1 MKLLKKQ
8 ISAKDGSGFVSL
20 LPNTPEDLW
29 HTYNLL
35 QKGDKVR
42 CTTLRKVNKESSTGS
57 VTSSK
62 VRMNLTIEVT
72 KLEFFKDSL
81 EVRISGPNV
90 AESAHVRMGAFH
102 TLTLELDRQFSIEKE
117 CWDQIYLDRIQEACN
132 PEQGAEIACVV
143 MSGGLAHVCLVTGS
157 VTVTKARIDLN
168 IPKKRTGSSGHGKAI
183 TKFYDAVYRAILT
196 HVQFDKIKC
205 VLLGSPGFQKDDF
218 FKYLL
223 AESVRRDD
231 RPFIE
236 SKGKFV
242 LCHAS
247 SGHKHAIE
255 ELFSDPSIMSRVTET
270 KVREAF
276 VIDLSLHYTLPFIAH
291 DSCMVARLVQLC
303 KEITVLNKFMRLLD
317 TDPERAYYGYFHV
330 QKANEEL
337 AIDSLLISDELFRS
351 SDISTRKK
359 YVELVE
365 SVRERGG
372 TVYIFSTMH
381 VSGQQLQQVSGV
393 AAILR
398 YPLPDLVSSTSFP
411 YNMQSAN
418 HVMTCADMLVY
429 SFFSFARTSSRRS
442 QQHMKKDLSMKKV
455 MRN

>member
-35 QKGDKVR
+35 QKGDRVR
-42 CTTLRKVNKESSTGS
+42 CTTLRKVSKESSTGS

-72 KLEFFKDSL
+72 KVEFFKDSL
-81 EVRISGPNV
+81 EVRISGPNS

-102 TLTLELDRQFSIEKE
+102 TLTLELDRQFSIEKD
-117 CWDQIYLDRIQEACN
+117 CWDQIYLDRIEEACN
-132 PEQGAEIACVV
+132 PERGAEIACVV

-157 VTVTKARIDLN
+157 VTVTKARIDVN
-168 IPKKRTGSSGHGKAI
+168 IPKKRTGSSSHAKAT

-196 HVQFDKIKC
+196 HVAFDKIKC

-218 FKYLL
+218 FKYML

-231 RPFIE
+231 RPLIE
-236 SKGKFV
+236 NKGKFV
-242 LCHAS
+242 LCHSS

-255 ELFSDPSIMSRVTET
+255 ELFSDPSITSKVTET
-270 KVREAF
+270 K
-276 VIDLSLHYTLPFIAH
+276 LS
-291 DSCMVARLVQLC
+291 
-303 KEITVLNKFMRLLD
+303 KEIEVLNKFMRLLD
-317 TDPERAYYGYFHV
+317 THPEKAYYGYFHV

-351 SDISTRKK
+351 SDIVERKK
-359 YVELVE
+359 YVALVE

-381 VSGQQLQQVSGV
+381 GSGQQLQQVSGI

-398 YPLPDLVSSTSFP
+398 YPLPDLDELEEIAAAHEAGLIEEEDAEDEL
-411 YNMQSAN
+411 SAGERKRREEARIRED
-418 HVMTCADMLVY
+418 MADMG
-429 SFFSFARTSSRRS
+429 F
-442 QQHMKKDLSMKKV
+442 
-455 MRN
+455 N

>member
-35 QKGDKVR
+35 QNGDKVR
-42 CTTLRKVNKESSTGS
+42 CTTLRKVSKESSTGS
-57 VTSSK
+57 VTSNK

-72 KLEFFKDSL
+72 KVEFFKDSL
-81 EVRISGPNV
+81 EVRISGPNS

-102 TLTLELDRQFSIEKE
+102 TLTLELDRQFSIEKD
-117 CWDQIYLDRIQEACN
+117 CWDQVYLDRIEEACN
-132 PEQGAEIACVV
+132 PERGAEIACVV

-157 VTVTKARIDLN
+157 VTVTKARIDMN
-168 IPKKRTGSSGHGKAI
+168 IPKKQTGSSAHGKAV

-196 HVQFDKIKC
+196 HVPFDKIKC

-218 FKYLL
+218 FKYLV

-231 RPFIE
+231 RPLIE
-236 SKGKFV
+236 NKGKFV
-242 LCHAS
+242 LCHSS

-255 ELFSDPSIMSRVTET
+255 ELFMDPGITARVTET
-270 KVREAF
+270 K
-276 VIDLSLHYTLPFIAH
+276 LS
-291 DSCMVARLVQLC
+291 
-303 KEITVLNKFMRLLD
+303 KEIEVLNKFMRLLD
-317 TDPERAYYGYFHV
+317 TCPEKAYYGFFHV

-351 SDISTRKK
+351 PDIATRKK

-398 YPLPDLVSSTSFP
+398 YPLPDLDELEEIAAAHDAGLIDEESDDEELSEEAKRKREEARVRED
-411 YNMQSAN
+411 M
-418 HVMTCADMLVY
+418 ADMG
-429 SFFSFARTSSRRS
+429 FG
-442 QQHMKKDLSMKKV
+442 
-455 MRN
+455 

>member
-1 MKLLKKQ
+1 MKLLKKS
-8 ISAKDGSGFVSL
+8 ISAKDGSGYISL
-20 LPNTPEDLW
+20 LPNTQEDLW

-42 CTTLRKVNKESSTGS
+42 CTTLRKVSKETSTGS
-57 VTSSK
+57 VSSSK

-81 EVRISGPNV
+81 EVRISGPNS

-102 TLTLELDRQFSIEKE
+102 TLTLELDRQFSIEKD
-117 CWDQIYLDRIQEACN
+117 CWDQIYLDRIDEACN
-132 PEQGAEIACVV
+132 PERAAEIAAVV
-143 MSGGLAHVCLVTGS
+143 MSGGLAHVCVVSGS
-157 VTVTKARIDLN
+157 VTVTKARIEVN
-168 IPKKRTGSSGHGKAI
+168 IPKKRTGSSAHGKAI

-196 HVQFDKIKC
+196 HVAFDKIKC

-218 FKYLL
+218 YKYLL

-236 SKGKFV
+236 NKGKFV

-255 ELFSDPSIMSRVTET
+255 ELFADESVMSRVAET
-270 KVREAF
+270 K
-276 VIDLSLHYTLPFIAH
+276 LS
-291 DSCMVARLVQLC
+291 
-303 KEITVLNKFMRLLD
+303 KEIEILNKFMRLLD
-317 TDPERAYYGYFHV
+317 LNPDKAYYGYFHV

-337 AIDSLLISDELFRS
+337 AIDSLLISDGLFRS
-351 SDISTRKK
+351 SDIATRKK
-359 YVELVE
+359 YVALVE

-372 TVYIFSTMH
+372 KVYIFSTMH

-398 YPLPDLVSSTSFP
+398 YPLPDLDELEDIAAAHEEGLIEIESDDEELTEEERK
-411 YNMQSAN
+411 AREE
-418 HVMTCADMLVY
+418 ARIREDMEDMG
-429 SFFSFARTSSRRS
+429 FA
-442 QQHMKKDLSMKKV
+442 
-455 MRN
+455 

>member
-1 MKLLKKQ
+1 MKLIKKQ

-35 QKGDKVR
+35 QKGDRVR

-81 EVRISGPNV
+81 EVRISGPNS
-90 AESAHVRMGAFH
+90 AESQHVRMGAFH
-102 TLTLELDRQFSIEKE
+102 TLTLELDRQFTIEKD
-117 CWDQIYLDRIQEACN
+117 CWDQVYLDRIEEACN
-132 PEQGAEIACVV
+132 PERGAEIACVV

-157 VTVTKARIDLN
+157 VTVTKARIDVN
-168 IPKKRTGSSGHGKAI
+168 IPKKRTGSSAHGKAI

-196 HVQFDKIKC
+196 HVPFDKIKC

-218 FKYLL
+218 FKYLT

-236 SKGKFV
+236 NKGKFV

-270 KVREAF
+270 K
-276 VIDLSLHYTLPFIAH
+276 
-291 DSCMVARLVQLC
+291 LC
-303 KEITVLNKFMRLLD
+303 KEIDVLNKFMRLLD
-317 TDPERAYYGYFHV
+317 THPEKAYYGYFHV

-351 SDISTRKK
+351 ADIATRKK
-359 YVELVE
+359 YVALVE

-398 YPLPDLVSSTSFP
+398 YPLPDLDELEEIAAAHEEGLMEEESDDEELTEEERKRREDARVAED
-411 YNMQSAN
+411 M
-418 HVMTCADMLVY
+418 ADMG
-429 SFFSFARTSSRRS
+429 F
-442 QQHMKKDLSMKKV
+442 
-455 MRN
+455 N

>member
-8 ISAKDGSGFVSL
+8 ISSKDGSGYISL

-35 QKGDKVR
+35 QIGDHVR
-42 CTTLRKVNKESSTGS
+42 CTTLRKVSKESSTGS

-62 VRMNLTIEVT
+62 VRMNLTIEIT

-81 EVRISGPNV
+81 EVRISGPNS

-117 CWDQIYLDRIQEACN
+117 CWDRVFLDRIEEACN
-132 PEQGAEIACVV
+132 PEREAEVACVV
-143 MSGGLAHVCLVTGS
+143 MSGGLCHVCLVTGS
-157 VTVTKARIDLN
+157 VTVTKARIETN
-168 IPKKRTGSSGHGKAI
+168 IPKKRTGSSSHSKSIA
-183 TKFYDAVYRAILT
+183 KFYDAVYRAILT
-196 HVQFDKIKC
+196 HVPFDKVKVC
-205 VLLGSPGFQKDDF
+205 LVGSPGFQKDDF
-218 FKYLL
+218 FKFLL
-223 AESVRRDD
+223 AESVRRED
-231 RPFIE
+231 RVFIE
-236 SKGKFV
+236 NKGKFV

-255 ELFSDPSIMSRVTET
+255 EFFLDPNIMSRVTET
-270 KVREAF
+270 K
-276 VIDLSLHYTLPFIAH
+276 LS
-291 DSCMVARLVQLC
+291 
-303 KEITVLNKFMRLLD
+303 KEIEVLNKFMRLLD
-317 TDPERAYYGYFHV
+317 THPEKAYYGYFHV

-351 SDISTRKK
+351 PDILTRKK

-372 TVYIFSTMH
+372 TVCVFSTMH

-398 YPLPDLVSSTSFP
+398 YPLPVSEHISTFILCVGRCIL
-411 YNMQSAN
+411 
-418 HVMTCADMLVY
+418 HL
-429 SFFSFARTSSRRS
+429 
-442 QQHMKKDLSMKKV
+442 
-455 MRN
+455 

>member
-8 ISAKDGSGFVSL
+8 ISAKDGSGYVSL

-29 HTYNLL
+29 HTFNLL
-35 QKGDKVR
+35 QNGDRVR
-42 CTTLRKVNKESSTGS
+42 CTTLRKVSKESSTGS

-72 KLEFFKDSL
+72 RVEFFKDSL
-81 EVRISGPNV
+81 EVRISGPNS

-102 TLTLELDRQFSIEKE
+102 TLTLELDRQFSIEKD
-117 CWDQIYLDRIQEACN
+117 CWDQIFLDRIDEACN
-132 PEQGAEIACVV
+132 PERGAEIACVV

-157 VTVTKARIDLN
+157 VTVTKARIDTN
-168 IPKKRTGSSGHGKAI
+168 IPKKRTGSSAHPKAV

-196 HVQFDKIKC
+196 HVPFDKIKC

-218 FKYLL
+218 FKYML

-231 RPFIE
+231 RLLIE
-236 SKGKFV
+236 NKGKFV
-242 LCHAS
+242 LCHSS

-255 ELFSDPSIMSRVTET
+255 DLFLDPSIMSRVTET
-270 KVREAF
+270 K
-276 VIDLSLHYTLPFIAH
+276 
-291 DSCMVARLVQLC
+291 LC
-303 KEITVLNKFMRLLD
+303 KEIEVLNKFMRLLD
-317 TDPERAYYGYFHV
+317 TNPDKAYYGYFHV

-337 AIDSLLISDELFRS
+337 AVDSLLISDELFRS
-351 SDISTRKK
+351 SDIKERRK
-359 YVELVE
+359 YVTLVE

-381 VSGQQLQQVSGV
+381 ISGQQLQQVSGV

-398 YPLPDLVSSTSFP
+398 YPLPDLDELEEIAAAHEAGLVEDEEDNEELSEEAKQKKEEAR
-411 YNMQSAN
+411 MKED
-418 HVMTCADMLVY
+418 MADMG
-429 SFFSFARTSSRRS
+429 F
-442 QQHMKKDLSMKKV
+442 D
-455 MRN
+455 